1 MSELQSTIEFSVEL
15 YKFYNV
21 DLFQRGMY
29 QIRCSLRVSAKLG
42 AEVEVATPEVTTGLG
57 SAIVLGNYGACR
69 PFQIL
74 YRNEEVPLKDVLL
87 FRCHMLVDANNLR
100 ESLERAEFAIVLDL
114 WFSDTSPNSMALVS
128 SRTLQLNFSSIE
140 GLHYHLPVVFDY
152 FHLSAVSITIHA
164 ALTALHQ
171 PSMKK
176 GLLRYMQSCA
186 PKSSKSW
193 SKIRTAHCT
202 TLTDPV
208 LQVSSQ
214 KFYNKINESSQ
225 VHLEAYNVLLDSSNN
240 LKTTIKEYKFLL
252 LQREEIVSDNYD
264 TLIVKYNDY
273 DSTKFLKRNPYKPT
287 SNLQELCADNI
298 KLWNYFLLT
307 FSCKIAIQQF
317 LSRKHHHLRVRRFAE
332 LFFLVYNPR
341 KSALDCYET
350 KYHKYLV
357 ITELLKRSKYM
368 QLLPPLPVH
377 CSFLDGDCASM
388 PIIFEDQYQYP
399 FNYDKKTYEQYAAPK
414 SQDILEPTNF
424 KRSKTTDNT
433 SCSCGIDVWEPQKQF
448 QKIGGLY
455 KWDECFSNTV
465 PARHSKSLDHLQVA
479 SNNSFHISMSNIQNN
494 TTSSSQKKYVD
505 KQQQSRFYKIQ
516 TLKNVASE
524 YSLKQDRGNF
534 LEVEAN
540 EPDVVQRVCECPIN
554 NFRSLNI
561 RHSKKYKKSSGG
573 MPKKE
578 SVEKNE
584 NERVMV
590 KSASHTA
597 SEGLYNIPRS
607 TSMQTF
613 SPKKKPANDDKRFN
627 SLINQ
632 KTRNQT
638 RKTENLT
645 AISNGF
651 ALNNGDSVKKR
662 KDNQS
667 SKSKIF
673 EIGSTSSS
681 TESLSQTFF
690 QKTGS
695 SSSSQVLNGV
705 LRKVRSTSCLSEE
718 MFPLLVSSGTES
730 LPNLSPKSEEKYRY
744 PSMKYYSSC
753 SSSTSEQS
761 GWITSRS
768 SSVASSTEIPNPATS
783 ALESKLDKLQKKL
796 FNLTAETKKLTKV
809 NNSERK
815 KCDSRRV
822 KDKTNK
828 IYLNTSLT
836 NEVSK
841 DKEKKTEISIFK
853 GCEINQS
860 NPSGVYEDDI
870 ALPPPKQFRDLAS
883 PSSSITANEN
893 EEGEDFVDEPEEEI
907 NAVDN
912 LLYHVIDTQTTL
924 ERQPSQFSLKSNRET
939 EPEENNFYKG
949 NSESLKAFLKAK
961 KEFKSQLNFQGV
973 LYSDLNSFASTV
985 PYFHIADEF
994 RIFSPGMHLVICV
1007 HGLDGNSADLRL
1019 VKTYLEMGLPGAYLD
1034 FLMSERNQG
1043 DTFSDFDTMTDR
1055 LVSEILHYLDS
1066 SSNGPTRISFVGHS
1080 LGNIIIRSALTRPQ
1094 MKFLLPRLHTFL
1106 SLSGPHLGTL
1116 YNSSGL
1122 VNMGMWFMQKW
1133 KKSGSL
1139 LQLCLKDTPDPQ
1151 QSFLYRLSQRST
1163 LHHFKNILLCGSG
1176 QDRYVPLHSA
1186 RIELCK
1192 ESLKDAS
1199 EQGTIYRKMV
1209 HNIMQPI
1216 IAQKDLK
1223 LVRYDIHHALPN
1235 TANALIGRAAHIAVL
1250 DSEIFIEKFMVVVG
1264 IKYFR

>member
-29 QIRCSLRVSAKLG
+29 QIRCSLRVAAKLG

-74 YRNEEVPLKDVLL
+74 YRNEEVALKDVVL

-100 ESLERAEFAIVLDL
+100 ESLDRAEFSIILDL
-114 WFSDTSPNSMALVS
+114 WFSDSSPATMTLVS
-128 SRTLQLNFSSIE
+128 SRTLQLNFS
-140 GLHYHLPVVFDY
+140 PVEAIDEKRHFTIYAKLCTKIIKIVEQNPHESL
-152 FHLSAVSITIHA
+152 FHIKQSR
-164 ALTALHQ
+164 
-171 PSMKK
+171 PSK
-176 GLLRYMQSCA
+176 
-186 PKSSKSW
+186 
-193 SKIRTAHCT
+193 
-202 TLTDPV
+202 
-208 LQVSSQ
+208 
-214 KFYNKINESSQ
+214 
-225 VHLEAYNVLLDSSNN
+225 AYNVLLDASNN
-240 LKTTIKEYKFLL
+240 LKTTIKEYKYLL

-273 DSTKFLKRNPYKPT
+273 DSTKLLKRNPYKPT

-298 KLWNYFLLT
+298 KSWNYFLLT

-317 LSRKHHHLRVRRFAE
+317 LSKKHHHLRVRRFAE

-341 KSALDCYET
+341 KSAVDCYET

-357 ITELLKRSKYM
+357 ISELLKRSKYM

-377 CSFLDGDCASM
+377 CSFLDGDSTSM

-399 FNYDKKTYEQYAAPK
+399 FGYDKRTYEQCSAPK
-414 SQDILEPTNF
+414 LAGPTNV
-424 KRSKTTDNT
+424 KRSKTSENT
-433 SCSCGIDVWEPQKQF
+433 SCSCGINIWEPQKQYQRTSDF
-448 QKIGGLY
+448 Y
-455 KWDECFSNTV
+455 KWDDCFSNTV
-465 PARHSKSLDHLQVA
+465 PTRHSKSLDHLQVVSA
-479 SNNSFHISMSNIQNN
+479 NSFHISMSNIQNAN
-494 TTSSSQKKYVD
+494 SVSKPHHSD
-505 KQQQSRFYKIQ
+505 LESGRFYKTQ
-516 TLKNVASE
+516 MLKNVASE
-524 YSLKQDRGNF
+524 YSLKQHRKNA
-534 LEVEAN
+534 LEGEF
-540 EPDVVQRVCECPIN
+540 DGQRVCECPIN

-561 RHSKKYKKSSGG
+561 RHSKKYKKSGDK
-573 MPKKE
+573 MPKKDD
-578 SVEKNE
+578 SVEINGKQGI
-584 NERVMV
+584 MV
-590 KSASHTA
+590 KSASQTDGETG
-597 SEGLYNIPRS
+597 SNILRS
-607 TSMQTF
+607 TSMQIF
-613 SPKKKPANDDKRFN
+613 SPKRKTSDDKRFN

-638 RKTENLT
+638 RKNENLVELV
-645 AISNGF
+645 NGTKVT
-651 ALNNGDSVKKR
+651 N
-662 KDNQS
+662 NQS
-667 SKSKIF
+667 RKSKMF
-673 EIGSTSSS
+673 DIGSTSSS
-681 TESLSQTFF
+681 TESLSHDLFR
-690 QKTGS
+690 KADS
-695 SSSSQVLNGV
+695 SDDSQALNGTI
-705 LRKVRSTSCLSEE
+705 RKVRSTSCLTEE
-718 MFPLLVSSGTES
+718 LFPLLVSSGTES
-730 LPNLSPKSEEKYRY
+730 LPNISPKLEEKFDYTRT
-744 PSMKYYSSC
+744 KYYSSG

-768 SSVASSTEIPNPATS
+768 SSIASSTDITNPATS
-783 ALESKLDKLQKKL
+783 ALESKLDKLQKEL
-796 FNLTAETKKLTKV
+796 INLSAETRRLNKSNGGNKKEDNRIKLR
-809 NNSERK
+809 S
-815 KCDSRRV
+815 
-822 KDKTNK
+822 K
-828 IYLNTSLT
+828 IYLENSSKIETG
-836 NEVSK
+836 K
-841 DKEKKTEISIFK
+841 DKEQKIDISLYK
-853 GCEINQS
+853 GCEFNQTPVS
-860 NPSGVYEDDI
+860 VYDDDI

-883 PSSSITANEN
+883 PSSSITTNDNDE
-893 EEGEDFVDEPEEEI
+893 VDDAAEVPEEEI

-924 ERQPSQFSLKSNRET
+924 EPQSSQFRLKNNGET
-939 EPEENNFYKG
+939 EHEDFNFYKG
-949 NSESLKAFLKAK
+949 NNESLKTFLKAK
-961 KEFKSQLNFQGV
+961 KEFKSQLNFQGL
-973 LYSDLNSFASTV
+973 LYSDLNTYASTV

-994 RIFSPGMHLVICV
+994 RIFSPEGMHLVICV

-1066 SSNGPTRISFVGHS
+1066 SSIRPTRVSFVGHS

-1139 LQLCLKDTPDPQ
+1139 LQLCLKDSHDPQ

-1192 ESLKDAS
+1192 ESLKDTS